1 MYYIHDSLRG
11 MNELISCTKTINDKV
26 SIIALLN
33 SLEKDTLATLEVK
46 TTKKMKGTKN
56 KFCEIVEDS
65 MRIFYCQQGEDIT
78 IVHFCYKQ
86 KNKTEKKDIDIADKR
101 VGELKHRK

>member
-1 MYYIHDSLRG
+1 MDG
-11 MNELISCTKTINDKV
+11 LISCTKTVNDKV

-33 SLEKDTLATLEVK
+33 SLERDTLATLEVK

-56 KFCEIVEDS
+56 KLYEIIEDS
-65 MRIFYCQQGEDIT
+65 MRIFYCQQDEDIT

-86 KNKTEKKDIDIADKR
+86 KNKTEKKDVDIADKR
-101 VGELKHRK
+101 AGELKHKK